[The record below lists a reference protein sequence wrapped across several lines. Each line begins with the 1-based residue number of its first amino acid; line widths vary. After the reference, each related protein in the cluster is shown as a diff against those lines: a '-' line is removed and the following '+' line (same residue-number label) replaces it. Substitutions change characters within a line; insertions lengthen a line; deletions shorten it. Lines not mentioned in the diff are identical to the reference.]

1 VAGGDRTDTE
11 PDHRL
16 PLDLEEIVLD
26 GPRRWTRTQLADAAG
41 LNPDETR
48 RLWRSLG
55 FPEVGDD
62 DVRFTDHDVAAAKAF
77 AGLMATGLV
86 APDVSEAVARAT
98 AQSASQLAEWQVGL
112 LRRLFEAD
120 DGAGSAQPP
129 ADASLELARAVLPVL
144 ESLQSYVWRRHL
156 AAAIART
163 AVHPP
168 SATDTTEVLTVGFA
182 DMVGF
187 TRTTRRRS
195 VAELSGMIE
204 RFSAVTTDVI
214 ADGGGRLV
222 KTVGD
227 EVLFVVDEIAAG
239 AAIALGLRDQV
250 RAEAALPQL
259 RIGLATGPVLP
270 HYGDVYGEVVN
281 IAARLTSTAHPDTVL
296 VDRGV
301 AEALNDDPRFTLR
314 RIKPVAVRGYRRLDP
329 WVLDRREP
337 HPA

>member
-1 VAGGDRTDTE
+1 
-11 PDHRL
+11 
-16 PLDLEEIVLD
+16 VLG

-41 LNPDETR
+41 LSPDETR

-62 DVRFTDHDVAAAKAF
+62 DVRFTDHDVAAARAF
-77 AGLMATGLV
+77 AGLTTAGLV
-86 APDVSEAVARAT
+86 DPDVSEAVARAT
-98 AQSASQLAEWQVGL
+98 AQAVSQLAEWQVGL
-112 LRRLFEAD
+112 LRRLFEET
-120 DGAGSAQPP
+120 DGDQLP
-129 ADASLELARAVLPVL
+129 ADASLELAGTVLPVL

-156 AAAIART
+156 AAAIARVV
-163 AVHPP
+163 VHPP
-168 SATDTTEVLTVGFA
+168 SARDDTEELTVGFA

-195 VAELSGMIE
+195 VPELSEMIE

-227 EVLFVVDEIAAG
+227 EVLFVVDEIADG
-239 AAIALGLRDQV
+239 ARIALGLRDRV
-250 RAEAALPQL
+250 RAEESLPQL
-259 RIGLATGPVLP
+259 RIGLAAGPVLP

-301 AEALNDDPRFTLR
+301 AEALDGDPRFALH
-314 RIKPVAVRGYRRLDP
+314 RIKPVAVRGYRRLNP
-329 WVLDRREP
+329 WVLDHAP
-337 HPA
+337 SPDS

>member
-1 VAGGDRTDTE
+1 
-11 PDHRL
+11 
-16 PLDLEEIVLD
+16 VLG

-41 LNPDETR
+41 LSPDDTR
-48 RLWRSLG
+48 RLWRALG

-62 DVRFTDHDVAAAKAF
+62 EVRFTDHDLAAAQAF
-77 AGLMATGLV
+77 AGLMTAGV
-86 APDVSEAVARAT
+86 VGQDVSVAVARAT

-112 LRRLFEAD
+112 LRRLFEASNDLDD
-120 DGAGSAQPP
+120 DGQPP
-129 ADASLELARAVLPVL
+129 ADASLKLARTVLPVL
-144 ESLQSYVWRRHL
+144 ENLQTYVWRRHL
-156 AAAIART
+156 AAAIARMV
-163 AVHPP
+163 VHPP
-168 SATDTTEVLTVGFA
+168 SVTDATEVLTVGFA

-195 VAELSGMIE
+195 VPELSEMIE

-227 EVLFVVDEIAAG
+227 EVLFVTDEIADG

-250 RAEAALPQL
+250 RTEEVLPQL

-281 IAARLTSTAHPDTVL
+281 IAARLTSTAHPDSIL

-301 AEALNDDPRFTLR
+301 AEALDGDPRFALR
-314 RIKPVAVRGYRRLDP
+314 RIKPVAVRGYRRLEP
-329 WVLDRREP
+329 WVLDRGET

>member
-1 VAGGDRTDTE
+1 VPE
-11 PDHRL
+11 HRL
-16 PLDLEEIVLD
+16 PLDLEEVVLD
-26 GPRRWTRTQLADAAG
+26 GPRRWTRIQLADAAG
-41 LNPDETR
+41 LSPEETR

-77 AGLMATGLV
+77 AGLMTAGLV
-86 APDVSEAVARAT
+86 QPDVSDAVARAT
-98 AQSASQLAEWQVGL
+98 AQAASQLAEWQVGL
-112 LRRLFEAD
+112 LRRLFEASNDLD
-120 DGAGSAQPP
+120 DSGRIPP
-129 ADASLELARAVLPVL
+129 ESSLELARSVLPVL
-144 ESLQSYVWRRHL
+144 ESLQAYVWRRHL
-156 AAAIART
+156 AAAIARMV
-163 AVHPP
+163 VHPP

-195 VAELSGMIE
+195 VAELSEMIE
-204 RFSAVTTDVI
+204 RFGAVTTDVI

-227 EVLFVVDEIAAG
+227 EVLFVADEIAVG
-239 AAIALGLRDQV
+239 AAIALGLRERV
-250 RAEAALPQL
+250 RAETALPQL

-301 AEALNDDPRFTLR
+301 AEALDGDPRFTLR
-314 RIKPVAVRGYRRLDP
+314 RIKPVAVRGYRRLEP
-329 WVLDRREP
+329 WVLDRGEP

>member
-1 VAGGDRTDTE
+1 MADDRPDAK

-16 PLDLEEIVLD
+16 PLAIEEVILD

-41 LNPDETR
+41 LSPDETR
-48 RLWRSLG
+48 RLWRALG

-62 DVRFTDHDVAAAKAF
+62 DVRFTDHDIAAAQAF
-77 AGLMATGLV
+77 AGLMTAGLV
-86 APDVSEAVARAT
+86 GPDVSEAVARAT

-112 LRRLFEAD
+112 LRRLFEASTD
-120 DGAGSAQPP
+120 LTDAGRPP
-129 ADASLELARAVLPVL
+129 PDASLELARKVLPVL
-144 ESLQSYVWRRHL
+144 ENLQAYVWRRHL
-156 AAAIART
+156 AAAIARMV
-163 AVHPP
+163 VHPP
-168 SATDTTEVLTVGFA
+168 SAADATEVLTVGFA

-195 VAELSGMIE
+195 VAELSEMIE

-296 VDRGV
+296 VDRGM
-301 AEALNDDPRFTLR
+301 AEALDGDPRFTLR

-329 WVLDRREP
+329 WVLDHGET